1 MHNDNDVIDVA
12 MHNVGHVL
20 TTCFD
25 NDATAK
31 QSPRPAART
40 TPRLTA
46 SPASN
51 NSLFKVFSIQSEKKK
66 KMTIL
71 VLERI

>member
-1 MHNDNDVIDVA
+1 MHNANDVIDVA
-12 MHNVGHVL
+12 MHSVGHVL

-31 QSPRPAART
+31 LSPRPAART

-46 SPASN
+46 SPAS
-51 NSLFKVFSIQSEKKK
+51 KPA
-66 KMTIL
+66 
-71 VLERI
+71 